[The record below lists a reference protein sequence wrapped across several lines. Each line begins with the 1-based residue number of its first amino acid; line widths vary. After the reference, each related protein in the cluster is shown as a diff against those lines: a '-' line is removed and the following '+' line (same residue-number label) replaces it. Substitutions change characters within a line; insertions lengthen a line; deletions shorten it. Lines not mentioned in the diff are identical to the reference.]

1 MNSFK
6 PILFLPLFLFAASL
20 SYADVYPF
28 EEDYSEKPAVF
39 SFVDNNK
46 QDEDE
51 SKKVEEDVV
60 VPRDAEEE
68 EAVVEQPSRSS
79 DYYKYRTITYKN
91 VVPIMCNLAK
101 GVGNLYKGL
110 FTEAFPSYGSD
121 LASIPAGT
129 AQLVGKMA
137 EMERQAFFEANT
149 KQKEIDAYR
158 ESVEKPLTPEEQ
170 QLLEQLRAKK

>member
-1 MNSFK
+1 MNSLK
-6 PILFLPLFLFAASL
+6 PILFFPLFLLLASSL
-20 SYADVYPF
+20 AYADVYPF
-28 EEDYSEKPAVF
+28 EEDYSEKKVF
-39 SFVDNNK
+39 SFVNN
-46 QDEDE
+46 
-51 SKKVEEDVV
+51 SKAEEAKEEKVAPKVVAAEAQEEDV
-60 VPRDAEEE
+60 AER
-68 EAVVEQPSRSS
+68 PSRRS

-91 VVPIMCNLAK
+91 FGTIMLNLAM
-101 GVGNLYKGL
+101 GVGEMYRGL

-129 AQLVGKMA
+129 AELTGKMV